1 MYLEFFYLAQ
11 KIKKKKYLKPENLL
25 FKFNVPILPPPPNRT
40 HTFFSPTCASEKLS
54 LFERKILRKMEIV
67 CSQTQLCPNRSV

>member
-25 FKFNVPILPPPPNRT
+25 FKFNVPILPPPLQTGRT
-40 HTFFSPTCASEKLS
+40 PFSLLLVPLKNSLS
-54 LFERKILRKMEIV
+54 LRGKY
-67 CSQTQLCPNRSV
+67 